1 MIKIIDNFLDVSVL
15 NNIKNIIN
23 TDDYDWCLWKQ
34 ANSNSTEGQFQ
45 FAHVYMNDNVIIK
58 NMDDN
63 IINFIMQKYTNDT
76 NKNLTICRARVNLF
90 LKTKTN
96 LGFGYH
102 VDIYDS
108 NDFSTLLLYLEDSN
122 GCTEFKNGQK
132 IQSKENRAIIFPAN
146 VEHQTVSHTD
156 IQFRTNININF
167 MEIK

>member
-15 NNIKNIIN
+15 NDIKNIIN

-34 ANSNSTEGQFQ
+34 VNPNSTEGQFQ